1 MVCIFEGGKGFLPT
15 PVVYKHILQFLKLE
29 RNRMLQIIALFAISW
44 LIVWLFHKHNLSV
57 LGLMPTKDRLKLCF
71 YVFIITAICCSTAF
85 ILKMV
90 FAKEQYTINAN
101 LTASL
106 IFSELWNNIRGV
118 LTEELLCRGVVLYIL
133 IKKLGSK
140 WAIII
145 SSLFFALLH
154 WLNNG
159 VFGNALQMSIV
170 FLFTFCMGLLLA
182 FSYAKTFSILIPFAI
197 HLGWNLTQN
206 FIFPDK
212 PEGNHV
218 FILAAQ
224 PPVVTVSY
232 FAYFVM
238 LLFPK
243 ISAIAFDYL
252 IIRSQKQ
259 IEIPK

>member
-1 MVCIFEGGKGFLPT
+1 M
-15 PVVYKHILQFLKLE
+15 Y
-29 RNRMLQIIALFAISW
+29 
-44 LIVWLFHKHNLSV
+44 
-57 LGLMPTKDRLKLCF
+57 
-71 YVFIITAICCSTAF
+71 
-85 ILKMV
+85 
-90 FAKEQYTINAN
+90 FAKEQYTINSK
-101 LTASL
+101 LTTSL
-106 IFSELWNNIRGV
+106 IFSELWDNIRGV

-145 SSLFFALLH
+145 SSIIFGLLH

-159 VFGNALQMSIV
+159 VFGNAIQMSIV

-182 FSYAKTFSILIPFAI
+182 FSYAKTFSILIPFPI

-212 PEGNHV
+212 PEGNHL

-224 PPVVTVSY
+224 PPIVTVSY
-232 FAYFVM
+232 FVFFVM
-238 LLFPK
+238 LFFPK
-243 ISAIAFDYL
+243 ISAIGLDYL
-252 IIRSQKQ
+252 IVRRQKQ

>member
-1 MVCIFEGGKGFLPT
+1 
-15 PVVYKHILQFLKLE
+15 
-29 RNRMLQIIALFAISW
+29 MLQIIGLLAISW
-44 LIVWLFHKHNLSV
+44 LLVWLFDKHNLSV

-71 YVFIITAICCSTAF
+71 YLFIVTAICCSTAF
-85 ILKMV
+85 VLKMY
-90 FAKEQYTINAN
+90 FAQEQYIINSK
-101 LTASL
+101 LTMFL
-106 IFSELWNNIRGV
+106 IYSELWDNIRSV
-118 LTEELLCRGVVLYIL
+118 LTEELLCRGVLLYIL

-145 SSLFFALLH
+145 SSIIFALLH

-159 VFGNALQMSIV
+159 VFGNTIQMSIV

-212 PEGNHV
+212 PEGNHL
-218 FILAAQ
+218 FILAT
-224 PPVVTVSY
+224 PPPMVTVSY
-232 FAYFVM
+232 FDFFVM

-243 ISAIAFDYL
+243 ISAIGLAYL
-252 IIRSQKQ
+252 IVRKQKQ
-259 IEIPK
+259 IEAPE

>member
-1 MVCIFEGGKGFLPT
+1 
-15 PVVYKHILQFLKLE
+15 
-29 RNRMLQIIALFAISW
+29 MLQLIGLFAISW
-44 LIVWLFHKHNLSV
+44 LIVWLFDKHNLSV

-71 YVFIITAICCSTAF
+71 YLFIVTAICCSTAF
-85 ILKMV
+85 VLKMY
-90 FAKEQYTINAN
+90 FAKEQYTINSK
-101 LTASL
+101 LTTSL
-106 IFSELWNNIRGV
+106 IFSELWDNIRGV

-145 SSLFFALLH
+145 SSIIFGLLH

-159 VFGNALQMSIV
+159 IFGNAIQMSIV

-212 PEGNHV
+212 PEGNRL

-224 PPVVTVSY
+224 PPIVTVSY
-232 FAYFVM
+232 LVFFVM
-238 LLFPK
+238 LLVPK
-243 ISAIAFDYL
+243 ISAIGLDYL
-252 IIRSQKQ
+252 IVSRQKQ
-259 IEIPK
+259 IGILK

>member
-1 MVCIFEGGKGFLPT
+1 MC
-15 PVVYKHILQFLKLE
+15 KHIRQHLKPE
-29 RNRMLQIIALFAISW
+29 SSRMLQLIGLFAISW
-44 LIVWLFHKHNLSV
+44 LIVWLFDKHNLSV
-57 LGLMPTKDRLKLCF
+57 LGLMPTRDRLKLCF
-71 YVFIITAICCSTAF
+71 YLFIVTVICCLTAF
-85 ILKMV
+85 ILKMY
-90 FAKEQYTINAN
+90 FAKEEYAINSK

-106 IFSELWNNIRGV
+106 IFSELWDNFRGV

-145 SSLFFALLH
+145 SSIIFGLLH

-159 VFGNALQMSIV
+159 VFGNPVQMSIV

-212 PEGNHV
+212 PEGNHL

-224 PPVVTVSY
+224 PPIVIVSY
-232 FAYFVM
+232 FVFFVM
-238 LLFPK
+238 LLVPK
-243 ISAIAFDYL
+243 ISAIGLDYL
-252 IIRSQKQ
+252 IVRRQKQ
-259 IEIPK
+259 IEIPR